1 MLYLDRLI
9 TESKILQLIPG
20 PVLLRQSEVVTKS
33 YLWVELGKE
42 VLKPMYAV
50 CGNHC
55 PETHVCGLWES
66 LHQSSGQII
75 YLRTLSP
82 FRETK

>member
-42 VLKPMYAV
+42 VLKPMYVV

-55 PETHVCGLWES
+55 TNLVEN
-66 LHQSSGQII
+66 
-75 YLRTLSP
+75 YLSQDTVP
-82 FRETK
+82 F